1 MSVSIREVKGRKD
14 LARFIR
20 FPFSL
25 YRGSRC
31 WVPPLLFD
39 ERNTLDPAKNPAYE
53 HCRVRLLLA
62 EEDGRLLGRIAAII
76 NEKYIQKWGNKYCR
90 FGWLDF
96 VDDPRVSAALLGAV
110 ESWARENGLEAV
122 HGPMGFTDLD
132 REGMLIEGF
141 EELGTY
147 STYYNHPYYPRHLEA
162 LGYTKDADWIEF
174 YIKAPK
180 EIPEKV
186 VRIQE
191 LVLRRSGLK
200 LVPPKLK
207 TLVTYAQRIFSMIN
221 EAYADLYG
229 VVELTPKQIDMY
241 VKQFFSFL
249 HPAFTKVVIDDK
261 DQVVAFG
268 LAIPSISRALQRCQG
283 RLLPFGILHLLWAMK
298 HPRLIDMMLVAVKPE
313 FQARGLPAILMS
325 EITRNCLL
333 LGVRGAETN
342 PELESNT
349 QVQAIWK
356 HYDARQHKRRRCF
369 IKRLV

>member
-25 YRGSRC
+25 YRGSRY

-96 VDDPRVSAALLGAV
+96 IDDPRVSAALLGAV
-110 ESWARENGLEAV
+110 EGWARENGLEAV

-162 LGYTKDADWIEF
+162 LGYAKDADWIEF
-174 YIKAPK
+174 YIQAPK

-191 LVLRRSGLK
+191 LVLKRGRLK
-200 LVPPKLK
+200 LVEPKLK
-207 TLVTYAQRIFSMIN
+207 ILVRYAQKIFSMIN

-313 FQARGLPAILMS
+313 YQARGLPAILMS

-356 HYDARQHKRRRCF
+356 HYDSRQHKRRRCF

>member
-1 MSVSIREVKGRKD
+1 
-14 LARFIR
+14 
-20 FPFSL
+20 
-25 YRGSRC
+25 
-31 WVPPLLFD
+31 
-39 ERNTLDPAKNPAYE
+39 
-53 HCRVRLLLA
+53 
-62 EEDGRLLGRIAAII
+62 
-76 NEKYIQKWGNKYCR
+76 
-90 FGWLDF
+90 
-96 VDDPRVSAALLGAV
+96 
-110 ESWARENGLEAV
+110 
-122 HGPMGFTDLD
+122 MGFTDLD

-200 LVPPKLK
+200 LVEPKLK

-221 EAYADLYG
+221 EAYTDLYG

-249 HPAFTKVVIDDK
+249 HPDFTKVVIDSK

-325 EITRNCLL
+325 EITRNSLR
-333 LGVRGAETN
+333 LGVLGAETN

-356 HYDARQHKRRRCF
+356 HYDSRQHKRRRCF